1 MTSPPITTANSQGAR
16 SPAGWRTPVGGAALA
31 LAGVGLVL
39 LRDPHREGA
48 LGICPSLL
56 LTGGY
61 CPGCGSL
68 RGVHDLAT
76 GQLGE
81 AVGHNLLLVPAL
93 VWLVWWWVVQVGATT
108 GRRLAGPPSSARF
121 CWLLVA
127 GLAVFTIARNLP
139 GSPLAP

>member
-1 MTSPPITTANSQGAR
+1 MTTSPVAVTTRGASAR
-16 SPAGWRTPVGGAALA
+16 PGWRGPVAGAGLA

-39 LRDPHREGA
+39 LRDPHAEGA

-76 GQLGE
+76 GQVLE

-93 VWLVWWWVVQVGATT
+93 LWVVWWWTARVAAAA
-108 GRRLAGPPSSARF
+108 GRALPGPPSSARF
-121 CWLLVA
+121 SYLLLAVLLV
-127 GLAVFTIARNLP
+127 FTVARNLP